1 MCVCVCVWTLSDK
14 HLRGPCVAAPQTLDC
29 AFKVDLFKHYYCV
42 LLFQYSGDQEDKVWL
57 HEQKLMPATGG
68 KAYMLLVEDI
78 VDLSKSDEY
87 K

>member
-1 MCVCVCVWTLSDK
+1 MLYQLSYI
-14 HLRGPCVAAPQTLDC
+14 
-29 AFKVDLFKHYYCV
+29 LFVFFFEYLESCCV
-42 LLFQYSGDQEDKVWL
+42 LQYSGDQEDKVWL

-78 VDLSKSDEY
+78 MDLSKSDEY